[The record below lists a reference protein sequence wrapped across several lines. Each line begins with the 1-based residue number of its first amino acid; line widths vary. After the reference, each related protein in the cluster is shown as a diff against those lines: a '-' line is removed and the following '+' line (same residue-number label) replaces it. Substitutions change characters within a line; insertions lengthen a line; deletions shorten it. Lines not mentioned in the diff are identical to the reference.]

1 MDKNCLSKDFAFTF
15 AGGLVW
21 LLFEIAIFAF
31 LGGNMWFCLWEMLW
45 GLNSAASA
53 GNLFFV
59 LFYLI
64 LIAGMRLAIL
74 DRDVQLARQ
83 QWVVVAGVVA
93 IGLMMGCWLTTLSA
107 RAVRAPQQSGVMTIV
122 AASSRQTMGISAPTI
137 PHHSKIASSKL
148 PPD

>member
-1 MDKNCLSKDFAFTF
+1 MPIARRSWNYNKLVFGYFKNS
-15 AGGLVW
+15 GY
-21 LLFEIAIFAF
+21 
-31 LGGNMWFCLWEMLW
+31 
-45 GLNSAASA
+45 S
-53 GNLFFV
+53 
-59 LFYLI
+59 
-64 LIAGMRLAIL
+64 GMRLAIL